1 MDLKNLSSTETLNL
15 RLALEGGPN
24 ALVGGL
30 FATGTS
36 VTLESGSDWTHLVF
50 SLTSGDLVAVS
61 GNSGVTGNDVMAA
74 LGNVVELRL
83 LNSVNPDWTGA
94 PVTATLGID
103 KILAVVVPLPLA
115 LLLFGSGLI
124 GFYTLQLRRRR
135 SFW

>member
-1 MDLKNLSSTETLNL
+1 M
-15 RLALEGGPN
+15 
-24 ALVGGL
+24 
-30 FATGTS
+30 
-36 VTLESGSDWTHLVF
+36 F

-61 GNSGVTGNDVMAA
+61 GNSGVTGNGVMAA

-103 KILAVVVPLPLA
+103 NISAVVVPLPPA
-115 LLLFGSGLI
+115 FLLLGSGLI
-124 GFYTLQLRRRR
+124 GFCTLQLRRRR